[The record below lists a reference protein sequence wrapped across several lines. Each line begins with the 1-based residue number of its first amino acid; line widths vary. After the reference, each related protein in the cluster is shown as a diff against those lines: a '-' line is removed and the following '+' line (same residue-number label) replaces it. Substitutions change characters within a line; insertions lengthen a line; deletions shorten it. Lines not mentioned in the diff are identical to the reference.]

1 MVLHGWWGQERQG
14 QGGQQPPSTLAH
26 TLCTDCSV
34 PVHVSS
40 AKHPFRCTCSV
51 TSCLHDVHPTMGHH
65 PTLGHHA
72 GCVLHAGCAH
82 NPTGIDPT
90 PQQWE
95 AIAELCKRKK
105 LLPFFDVAY
114 QGFATGGWGIGGER
128 GVGVGV
134 GRGGGGVEGVSG
146 CTGGPTAHR
155 VYSLSMQSSPNQHP
169 ITPAVTLAA
178 PRPPCHIPALSHTA
192 PATLNQHPPP
202 HTCHTP
208 ATHPPHTR
216 HTPALSP
223 IR

>member
-1 MVLHGWWGQERQG
+1 
-14 QGGQQPPSTLAH
+14 
-26 TLCTDCSV
+26 
-34 PVHVSS
+34 
-40 AKHPFRCTCSV
+40 
-51 TSCLHDVHPTMGHH
+51 MGHH
-65 PTLGHHA
+65 P

-105 LLPFFDVAY
+105 LMPFFDVAY
-114 QGFATGGWGIGGER
+114 QGFATGGWGGVGMGGDGDGGVEER

-134 GRGGGGVEGVSG
+134 GGGVWVWVWVGVGVGVVVWVWVWVEGGGGGREGVSG

-178 PRPPCHIPALSHTA
+178 PRPPCPIPALSHTA

-223 IR
+223 TR